1 MQNVRWKISRPGK
14 NFPYYYYYSDKKP
27 LWDKKPYRA
36 YRMVTELTEC
46 LQEKLKSLQTLQ
58 NAYRKKV
65 KKSPCKLPVRF
76 KISL

>member
-1 MQNVRWKISRPGK
+1 MMLAKIPLKSLTIRGGA
-14 NFPYYYYYSDKKP
+14 

-46 LQEKLKSLQTLQ
+46 LQEKFKSLQTLQ